1 MWDAARIEPLVEFQL
16 RAFISAGSDL
26 RHSHP
31 RADFM
36 KGTLG
41 TRRAYPTSVKHV

>member
-1 MWDAARIEPLVEFQL
+1 MGRSKFQPSVEFQF
-16 RAFISAGSDL
+16 RAFVDADSDL